1 MRSDIVSYEIIA
13 VPLCIAA
20 TVKILRFGSEARYL
34 WLSKK
39 REDRFIPF
47 VYEEQYYDSE
57 GGLAY
62 YSFRDDDLEYGN
74 DISQQQA
81 YAMLQAGSYSR
92 SSKLDR

>member
-1 MRSDIVSYEIIA
+1 MYQ
-13 VPLCIAA
+13 
-20 TVKILRFGSEARYL
+20 
-34 WLSKK
+34 
-39 REDRFIPF
+39 
-47 VYEEQYYDSE
+47 EQYYDSE

-62 YSFRDDDLEYGN
+62 YRFRDDDLEYGN